1 MGASLIKFAGPG
13 SLKDVDVTQGLITA
27 YAAAFGNRDADGD
40 VIHKGAFAKTINE
53 RGPNGTG
60 QIKMLFMHRFS
71 EIIGKVLHIEEDD
84 HGLLF
89 RAKLLLGVQRARDAL
104 ALYSADMFEHSIGI
118 DVVLPENFR
127 GGDIFEA
134 KLFDVSPVTWGAN
147 PETPTVSVK
156 SLAAQP
162 DYLTGQIRKIRHALT
177 KNLKAR
183 TLDLSDETL
192 EELEKD
198 ASDLEVGLALLEAHV
213 GSLVKSIIPPED
225 DNEAVLER
233 VLEHLKASSSAP
245 LGTKAAEGTLAADGP
260 QTEDEWLRAVLTN
273 LQKANA

>member
-1 MGASLIKFAGPG
+1 MDTDVGASLIKFAGPD
-13 SLKDVDVTQGLITA
+13 SLKDVDQTQGLVTA

-40 VIHKGAFAKTINE
+40 VIHKGTFAKTIAE

-60 QIKMLFMHRFS
+60 QIKMLFMHSFR
-71 EIIGKVLHIEEDD
+71 EIIGKVLHLEEDD

-147 PETPTVSVK
+147 SMTPTLSVK

-162 DYLTGQIRKIRHALT
+162 DYLTGEIRKIRKML
-177 KNLKAR
+177 
-183 TLDLSDETL
+183 TLDLSDEML
-192 EELEKD
+192 R
-198 ASDLEVGLALLEAHV
+198 DLEVGLALLEAQV
-213 GSLVKSIIPPED
+213 GTLVKSIVPPKED
-225 DNEAVLER
+225 QAGVLKG
-233 VLEHLKASSSAP
+233 VLDHIKANPQAP
-245 LGTKAAEGTLAADGP
+245 LSTRAVNDTLADDGP
-260 QTEDEWLRAVLTN
+260 QKQEEWLRAVLTN
-273 LQKANA
+273 LQKDHA